1 MEKTSN
7 CFCAWGFCVVV
18 FDHHT
23 QFYIS
28 RKQTWCILFWVFKNG
43 KIHNQLH
50 TLINSIS
57 SKMTLQP
64 SITYRGGYYYLTE
77 RVVVG
82 WGTIIY
88 FLTQKLICKY
98 ISGPRSFRTFFRVI
112 IVKYLLTIYY
122 FGDLKSNQDEY
133 SVFIIIG
140 TEIQDLGFKTMI
152 YSVLNEWSNTELLVV
167 LLLVVVQGRIFSLLT
182 PRNYEYFSTLEKF
195 VPEKGYMQ

>member
-1 MEKTSN
+1 
-7 CFCAWGFCVVV
+7 
-18 FDHHT
+18 
-23 QFYIS
+23 
-28 RKQTWCILFWVFKNG
+28 
-43 KIHNQLH
+43 
-50 TLINSIS
+50 
-57 SKMTLQP
+57 MTLQP

-152 YSVLNEWSNTELLVV
+152 YSVLNE
-167 LLLVVVQGRIFSLLT
+167 
-182 PRNYEYFSTLEKF
+182 
-195 VPEKGYMQ
+195 